1 MLALSSASL
10 RLLRKARFAPRKLFC
25 FEMVDAGESP
35 FASVAKA
42 CVLATDNWVVALET
56 SCGLVG
62 AVEWDVPGRERKPS
76 CGRGGSGGGVS
87 PTDAIEVSDALRE
100 YLRIIFRVGF
110 AKSCDSMRSP
120 VFDLQDALLLS
131 CVGVVGE
138 LCPLEAGVWGSA
150 FPVSSI
156 KIAVDGHLDSG
167 VVCIIA
173 WRDNRSLKRGAS

>member
-10 RLLRKARFAPRKLFC
+10 RLLRMAKFAPKKLFC

-35 FASVAKA
+35 FTSVAKA
-42 CVLATDNWVVALET
+42 CVFATDSCVVALET

-62 AVEWDVPGRERKPS
+62 AVEWDVPGRESKPS

-87 PTDAIEVSDALRE
+87 STDAIELSDALRE
-100 YLRIIFRVGF
+100 YLRIMLNVGF
-110 AKSCDSMRSP
+110 ANSCASMGSP
-120 VFDLQDALLLS
+120 VFDLKDALLLS

-138 LCPLEAGVWGSA
+138 LCPSEVGVWGSA
-150 FPVSSI
+150 FAVSSI
-156 KIAVDGHLDSG
+156 KTAVDGHLDNG

-173 WRDNRSLKRGAS
+173 WRDG